1 MKTFNQ
7 FCSEAY
13 ELDEN
18 VLVNMAKSA
27 WASPVVKR
35 VIGKTRTGRF
45 VRSFALPDIP
55 GPVGDLVD
63 IGVSGATT
71 GPTGAAITGLAKAS
85 KYMAPVGKAIS
96 DVNMER
102 DAIVR
107 KALSKSPGTR
117 NMSFGERERLV
128 QGTRLKGV

>member
-18 VLVNMAKSA
+18 VLANVAKSA

-35 VIGKTRTGRF
+35 VIGKTRAGRF

-71 GPTGAAITGLAKAS
+71 GPTGAVITGLSKAS

-102 DAIVR
+102 DDIVR
-107 KALSKSPGTR
+107 KALSKSPRTR